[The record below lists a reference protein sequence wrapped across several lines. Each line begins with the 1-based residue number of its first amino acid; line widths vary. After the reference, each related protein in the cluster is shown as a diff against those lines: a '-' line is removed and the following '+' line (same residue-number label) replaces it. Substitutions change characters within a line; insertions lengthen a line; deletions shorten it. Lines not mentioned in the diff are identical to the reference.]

1 MLYLLHIKTKNVGTN
16 IFTRIYFMFLIVH
29 KVCTNYIIVIEFY
42 TNTVILALFL
52 GGFLRPQKNGPDYW
66 VGPSPRKEIRFYI
79 ISFTTFHHLG
89 RFFYIAWKD
98 DKSVQELQQKRLSA
112 AATNLPEES
121 CPNKTQFKN
130 QIKKYKKLLVGL
142 RLGFTNNCFGFGRI
156 WAFGLLFTPPHII

>member
-1 MLYLLHIKTKNVGTN
+1 MSVRTSLQEFILCFLLSTKYV
-16 IFTRIYFMFLIVH
+16 RITLLLLNFILI
-29 KVCTNYIIVIEFY
+29 
-42 TNTVILALFL
+42 ILALFL

>member
-1 MLYLLHIKTKNVGTN
+1 MSVRTSLQEFILCFLLSTKYV
-16 IFTRIYFMFLIVH
+16 RITLLLLNFILI
-29 KVCTNYIIVIEFY
+29 
-42 TNTVILALFL
+42 ILALFL

-89 RFFYIAWKD
+89 RFFYIARKD

-130 QIKKYKKLLVGL
+130 QILNKLKTVSVLKIRLHESLLWVWPYLGVLGVFKKVSFYG
-142 RLGFTNNCFGFGRI
+142 
-156 WAFGLLFTPPHII
+156 